1 MYGGLSGCLSGLF
14 VYVALIRSREKSW
27 LRYLY
32 VGGLAMFTL
41 KLGVEFSTGA
51 SVFVAV
57 GDGVVV
63 ESAAHAIGAVTGVFG
78 VLISS
83 RLDAGIEVAPHAL
96 RVGNKKAVPEG
107 TA

>member
-41 KLGVEFSTGA
+41 KLGVEFSAGA

-63 ESAAHAIGAVTGVFG
+63 ESAAHVIGAVTGIFG
-78 VLISS
+78 VLIRSP
-83 RLDAGIEVAPHAL
+83 LEVENRIDRDDL
-96 RVGNKKAVPEG
+96 RVGSKKAVPEG